1 MNQEPIIIIREGR
14 IEECLEITSKIP
26 ELSDGQYGFEE
37 YKKRLLNAK
46 NLILIAT
53 INDELVGFKVGYERD
68 SDNSF
73 YSWMGGVLPE
83 FRKLKIAQQLADYQ
97 QIWARNQGYESI
109 TFKTRNY
116 LKPMLIF
123 SLKNGF
129 HIESIEPREKLED
142 YRIFLRKL
150 I

>member
-1 MNQEPIIIIREGR
+1 MNQIKEIIIREGT
-14 IEECLEITSKIP
+14 IEECLEVATQIP
-26 ELSDGQYGFEE
+26 EFADDQYGFEE
-37 YKKRLLNAK
+37 YQKRLSDVK
-46 NLILIAT
+46 NLILVAQIE
-53 INDELVGFKVGYERD
+53 NRLVGFKVGYDRD
-68 SDNSF
+68 KDNSF

-83 FRKLKIAQQLADYQ
+83 YRKLKIAQQLADYQ
-97 QIWARNQGYESI
+97 ENWVKKQGYHSI

-129 HIESIEPREKLED
+129 HIEHVEPREKLED
-142 YRIFLRKL
+142 YRIFLRKV